1 MIKLTL
7 ENGKTIMVGV
17 NTLQAV
23 ITGATGS
30 GALLVLG
37 GGILYDVR
45 ESPETIAQMCEDY
58 TARTR

>member
-1 MIKLTL
+1 MIQLTL

-17 NTLQAV
+17 ANLQAV
-23 ITGATGS
+23 ITGATGT

-45 ESPETIAQMCEDY
+45 ESPAEIAEKCDAY
-58 TARTR
+58 LKPSS

>member
-17 NTLQAV
+17 ANLQAV
-23 ITGATGS
+23 ITGATGT

-45 ESPETIAQMCEDY
+45 ESPPEIVVMCDEY
-58 TARTR
+58 LK

>member
-17 NTLQAV
+17 ANLQAV
-23 ITGATGS
+23 ITGATGT

-45 ESPETIAQMCEDY
+45 ESPADIAVMCDAY
-58 TARTR
+58 LKPAG